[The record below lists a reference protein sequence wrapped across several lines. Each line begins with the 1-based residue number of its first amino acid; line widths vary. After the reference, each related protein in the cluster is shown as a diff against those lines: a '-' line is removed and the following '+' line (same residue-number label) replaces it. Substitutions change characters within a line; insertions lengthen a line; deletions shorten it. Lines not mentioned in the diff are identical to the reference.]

1 MVTVGLAWRFDDD
14 RWGRVVEEGAMVQ
27 SPLRWFSKVGRN
39 RSAGAQG
46 DGVVVDA
53 RGISCRCQELPGDGS
68 VLGSRAGAPNASPQQ
83 GQLSCFILQET
94 LREKELL
101 IREIHHRVKNNLQV
115 ISSLLNLQG
124 RASRSV
130 DAQRACEESQ
140 LRIKSIALIHELL
153 YRSENMSRI
162 SASEYLSKLGT
173 KLLSGFGLGGRV
185 NLTIDSSDASID
197 LDHAVPFG
205 LVVNELFTNSM
216 KHGFPNGRCGTIAVK
231 LRHSSEGNVALEF
244 KDDGVGL
251 AAEIDP
257 LTHDSLG
264 FRLMGS
270 LVRQLDGTI
279 EFIRGR
285 GVECVISFPL
295 QKFTQEDTCQ
305 EK

>member
-1 MVTVGLAWRFDDD
+1 MVHN
-14 RWGRVVEEGAMVQ
+14 
-27 SPLRWFSKVGRN
+27 PLGWFRKAGRN
-39 RSAGAQG
+39 RRPEAVPPELQSNPL
-46 DGVVVDA
+46 VIDA
-53 RGISCRCQELPGDGS
+53 RGIPCRCDKE
-68 VLGSRAGAPNASPQQ
+68 AGPASTIGHAAPAGGTPAQA
-83 GQLSCFILQET
+83 QLSCFVLQET

-101 IREIHHRVKNNLQV
+101 LREVHHRVKNNLQV
-115 ISSLLNLQG
+115 ITSLLSLQG
-124 RASRSV
+124 RASRSI

-162 SASEYLSKLGT
+162 GASDYLSKLGT

-216 KHGFPNGRCGTIAVK
+216 KHGFPEGRCGTIAVK
-231 LRHSSEGNVALEF
+231 LRHHSHGEVVLEF
-244 KDDGVGL
+244 KDDGIGL
-251 AAEIDP
+251 AADVDP

-264 FRLMGS
+264 FRLIGS

-279 EFIRGR
+279 EYAGTR
-285 GVECVISFPL
+285 GVEYVIRFPL
-295 QKFTQEDTCQ
+295 KGQKEGTVCL